1 MRCDRTQLEQ
11 VLMNLVLNACDAM
24 AEGGGITITT
34 RRLQDPRGPFVRLR
48 VQDTGVGMDAATRLR
63 AFEPFFTT
71 KPPGKGTGLG
81 LSTVY
86 MIAKQA
92 GGSVQVASR
101 LGAGSTFD
109 VALPDAEKT
118 ERH

>member
-1 MRCDRTQLEQ
+1 
-11 VLMNLVLNACDAM
+11 
-24 AEGGGITITT
+24 
-34 RRLQDPRGPFVRLR
+34 VRLR
-48 VQDTGVGMDAATRLR
+48 VQDTGVGMDEATQRR

-86 MIAKQA
+86 MIVKQA

-101 LGAGSTFD
+101 VGAGSTFD
-109 VALPDAEKT
+109 VALPDAEETNKG
-118 ERH
+118 R